1 LRFWGEETRT
11 TSAQKLWCYNPETK
25 KLHIITPALVEKV
38 GETVLS
44 EAEDSVQV
52 GTDYNKCDFC
62 WATTRKMAMKKMS
75 LEYGKKDEANRN

>member
-1 LRFWGEETRT
+1 
-11 TSAQKLWCYNPETK
+11 
-25 KLHIITPALVEKV
+25 VEKV